1 MKRWIVI
8 LTTEEAKREKIAVL
22 LSFQMHQDGWESVQ
36 VHVRE
41 KKKWKRYPCAVRGK
55 SFVQF
60 KDNKVRQDLPYNSKL
75 QIFGPSY
82 PIQLKLSYLHPL
94 LRIMS
99 LHTPAIIEV
108 FRMVS

>member
-82 PIQLKLSYLHPL
+82 PIPIKVVL
-94 LRIMS
+94 LFVYIHS
-99 LHTPAIIEV
+99 
-108 FRMVS
+108 